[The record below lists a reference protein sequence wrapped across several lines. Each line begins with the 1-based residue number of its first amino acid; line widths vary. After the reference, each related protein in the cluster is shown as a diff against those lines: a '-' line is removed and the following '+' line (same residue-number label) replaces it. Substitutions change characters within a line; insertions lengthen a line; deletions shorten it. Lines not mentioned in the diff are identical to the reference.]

1 MMDSEN
7 KDQILKL
14 IRYQATFQEG
24 KDLVGLDDYVKK
36 MKAG

>member
-7 KDQILKL
+7 KDPLLKL
-14 IRYQATFQEG
+14 MKYSNKYGGDGLIT
-24 KDLVGLDDYVKK
+24 LDDYVKK